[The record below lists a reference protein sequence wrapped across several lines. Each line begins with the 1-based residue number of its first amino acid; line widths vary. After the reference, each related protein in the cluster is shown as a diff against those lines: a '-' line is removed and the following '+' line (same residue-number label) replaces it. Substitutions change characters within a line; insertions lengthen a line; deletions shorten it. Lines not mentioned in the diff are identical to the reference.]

1 MLSNDNLID
10 LSSIKYQTT
19 CKPISRIFTLLTIPT
34 ALFAII
40 ILCYLGKLPLKVE
53 IHSVILIGFIYFIYL
68 FFIIHNA
75 YYVSCK
81 FKTQYTAMFFS
92 LKEYVDNNLL
102 TIDNSTK
109 ANGSFDDFLK
119 DYTSNLRNTNFSSIA
134 SGIFPTLGILGTF
147 ISIALSMPDFSSGTT
162 DVLEKEISLLLG
174 GVGTAF
180 YVSIY
185 GIFLSI
191 WWTFFEKIGMSR
203 FEHDSFLI
211 KEETKSFFWTRIDIE
226 SIHIKSNLD
235 NFSKMSEV
243 FEKLTSSDLMDN
255 ITVLIEKRVALLDDI
270 LKKEVLLSA
279 KIDDNID
286 NNEKL
291 SIMLKDM
298 TLNMSTTIRSF
309 EQQKDSYVLSAQ
321 LLNNSIEKLN
331 GHMDNLSSD
340 NLKAIYSNII
350 KSIETMKS
358 DMEKI
363 EWKFKQGL
371 DEYDAKFTDKLQNS
385 LESIDQQTVKIIEDL
400 TEFKELSK

>member
-19 CKPISRIFTLLTIPT
+19 CKPISRIFILLTIPS
-34 ALFAII
+34 ALFVVI
-40 ILCYLGKLPLKVE
+40 ILCYLGKLPLTVE

-68 FFIIHNA
+68 FFVKHNA

-147 ISIALSMPDFSSGTT
+147 ISIALSMPDFSTGTT
-162 DVLEKEISLLLG
+162 TALEQEISSLLG

-203 FEHDSFLI
+203 FEHDAFSI
-211 KEETKSFFWTRIDIE
+211 KETTKSFFWTKIDIE

-243 FEKLTSSDLMDN
+243 FEKLTSSNMMDN
-255 ITVLIEKRVALLDDI
+255 INLLIEKRVEILDEI
-270 LKKEVLLSA
+270 LKKELILST
-279 KIDDNID
+279 KISENID

-291 SIMLKDM
+291 STMLKDM
-298 TLNMSTTIRSF
+298 TLNMSTTIKNF
-309 EQQKDSYVLSAQ
+309 EQEKDSYALSSQ
-321 LLNNSIEKLN
+321 ILNNNIGKLN
-331 GHMDNLSSD
+331 SHLDNLSSD
-340 NLKAIYSNII
+340 NLKAIYINIV
-350 KSIETMKS
+350 KSIETMKN

-371 DEYDAKFTDKLQNS
+371 DEYDAKFTDKLQTS
-385 LESIDQQTVKIIEDL
+385 LESIDEQTVKIIEDL
-400 TEFKELSK
+400 TQFKELSK

>member
-1 MLSNDNLID
+1 MLSSDNFID
-10 LSSIKYQTT
+10 LGTKFQTT
-19 CKPISRIFTLLTIPT
+19 CKPMSRIFILLTIPS

-68 FFIIHNA
+68 FFVRHNA

-81 FKTQYTAMFFS
+81 FKTQHESMFFS
-92 LKEYVDNNLL
+92 LKDYVDSNLL
-102 TIDNSTK
+102 TIDNTTK
-109 ANGSFDDFLK
+109 ANGSVDDFLK

-162 DVLEKEISLLLG
+162 TALEQEISLLLG

-211 KEETKSFFWTRIDIE
+211 KESTKSFFWTRIDIE

-270 LKKEVLLSA
+270 LKKELLLSS
-279 KIDDNID
+279 KISDNID

-291 SIMLKDM
+291 STMLKDM

-309 EQQKDSYVLSAQ
+309 EQQKDSYTLSAQ

-331 GHMDNLSSD
+331 NHMDNLSSD

-350 KSIETMKS
+350 KSIDTMKS

-385 LESIDQQTVKIIEDL
+385 LETIDQQTVKIIEDL

>member
-10 LSSIKYQTT
+10 LSAIKFQTT
-19 CKPISRIFTLLTIPT
+19 CKPISRIFILLTIPS

-40 ILCYLGKLPLKVE
+40 ILCYLGKLPLTVE

-68 FFIIHNA
+68 FFVKHNA

-81 FKTQYTAMFFS
+81 FKTQYSAMFFS

-147 ISIALSMPDFSSGTT
+147 ISIALSMPDFSTGTT
-162 DVLEKEISLLLG
+162 TALEQEISSLLG

-203 FEHDSFLI
+203 FEHDAFLI
-211 KEETKSFFWTRIDIE
+211 KESTKSFFWTRIDIE

-243 FEKLTSSDLMDN
+243 FEKLTSSNMMDN
-255 ITVLIEKRVALLDDI
+255 INLLIEKRVEILDEI
-270 LKKEVLLSA
+270 LKKELILST
-279 KIDDNID
+279 KISENID

-291 SIMLKDM
+291 STMLKDM
-298 TLNMSTTIRSF
+298 TLNMSTTIKSF
-309 EQQKDSYVLSAQ
+309 EQSKDSYTLSAQ
-321 LLNNSIEKLN
+321 LLNNSIGKLN
-331 GHMDNLSSD
+331 GHLDNLSSD
-340 NLKAIYSNII
+340 NLKAIYSNIV

-371 DEYDAKFTDKLQNS
+371 DEYDSKFTDKLQTS

>member
-1 MLSNDNLID
+1 MLSNDNFID
-10 LSSIKYQTT
+10 LGTKFQTT
-19 CKPISRIFTLLTIPT
+19 CRPLSRIFILLTVPS
-34 ALFAII
+34 ALLALV

-68 FFIIHNA
+68 FFVKHNA

-81 FKTQYTAMFFS
+81 FKTQQESMFFN
-92 LKEYVDNNLL
+92 LKDYIDNNLL
-102 TIDNSTK
+102 TIDDTTK
-109 ANGSFDDFLK
+109 ANGSVDDFLK
-119 DYTSNLRNTNFSSIA
+119 DYTSNLRNNNFSSIA

-147 ISIALSMPDFSSGTT
+147 ISIALSMPDFSSANTT
-162 DVLEKEISLLLG
+162 ALEQEISVLLG

-203 FEHDSFLI
+203 FEHDTYII
-211 KEETKSFFWTRIDIE
+211 KETTKSYFWTKIDIE
-226 SIHIKSNLD
+226 SIHIKSNLN

-243 FEKLTSSDLMDN
+243 FEKLTSSNMMDN
-255 ITVLIEKRVALLDDI
+255 INLLIEKRVEILDEI
-270 LKKEVLLSA
+270 LKKELILST
-279 KIDDNID
+279 KISENID

-291 SIMLKDM
+291 STMLKDM

-309 EQQKDSYVLSAQ
+309 EQQKDGYVLSAQ

-331 GHMDNLSSD
+331 NHLDNLSSD
-340 NLKAIYSNII
+340 NLKAIYTNIV

-371 DEYDAKFTDKLQNS
+371 DEYDTKFADKLENS
-385 LESIDQQTVKIIEDL
+385 LASIDEQTVKIIEDL
-400 TEFKELSK
+400 KEFKELSK

>member
-34 ALFAII
+34 TLFAII

-162 DVLEKEISLLLG
+162 DALEKEISLLLG

-235 NFSKMSEV
+235 NFSKMAEV

>member
-10 LSSIKYQTT
+10 LSAIKFQTT
-19 CKPISRIFTLLTIPT
+19 CKPISRIFILLTIPS

-40 ILCYLGKLPLKVE
+40 ILCYLGKLPLTVE

-68 FFIIHNA
+68 FFVKHNA

-81 FKTQYTAMFFS
+81 FKTQYSAMFFS

-147 ISIALSMPDFSSGTT
+147 ISIALSMPDFSTGTT
-162 DVLEKEISLLLG
+162 TALEQEISSLLG

-203 FEHDSFLI
+203 FEHDAFLI
-211 KEETKSFFWTRIDIE
+211 KESTKSFFWTRIDIE

-243 FEKLTSSDLMDN
+243 FEKLTSSNMMEN
-255 ITVLIEKRVALLDDI
+255 INLLIEKRVEILDEI
-270 LKKEVLLSA
+270 LKKELILST
-279 KIDDNID
+279 KISENID

-298 TLNMSTTIRSF
+298 TLNMSTTIKSF
-309 EQQKDSYVLSAQ
+309 EQSKDSYTLSAQ
-321 LLNNSIEKLN
+321 LLNNSIGKLN
-331 GHMDNLSSD
+331 GHLDNLSSD
-340 NLKAIYSNII
+340 NLKAIYSNIV

-371 DEYDAKFTDKLQNS
+371 DEYDTKFADKLQTS

>member
-1 MLSNDNLID
+1 MLLNDNLID
-10 LSSIKYQTT
+10 LSTKFHTT
-19 CKPISRIFTLLTIPT
+19 CRPMSRIFILLTVPS

-40 ILCYLGKLPLKVE
+40 ILCYLGKLPLAVE

-68 FFIIHNA
+68 FFVRHNA

-81 FKTQYTAMFFS
+81 FKTQYESMFFS
-92 LKEYVDNNLL
+92 LKDYIDNNLL
-102 TIDNSTK
+102 TIDDTTK
-109 ANGSFDDFLK
+109 ANGSVDDFLK
-119 DYTSNLRNTNFSSIA
+119 DYTSNLRNNNFSSIA

-147 ISIALSMPDFSSGTT
+147 ISIALSMPDFSSANTT
-162 DVLEKEISLLLG
+162 ALEQEISILLG

-203 FEHDSFLI
+203 FEHDTYMI
-211 KEETKSFFWTRIDIE
+211 KETTKSYFWTKIDIE
-226 SIHIKSNLD
+226 SIHIKSNLN

-255 ITVLIEKRVALLDDI
+255 ITVLIEKRVALLDDL
-270 LKKEVLLSA
+270 LKKEVLLTT
-279 KIDDNID
+279 KISDNIEH
-286 NNEKL
+286 NEKL
-291 SIMLKDM
+291 STMLKDM
-298 TLNMSTTIRSF
+298 TLNMSTTIKSF
-309 EQQKDSYVLSAQ
+309 EQSKDSYTLSAQ
-321 LLNNSIEKLN
+321 LLNNSIGKLN
-331 GHMDNLSSD
+331 GHLDNLSSD
-340 NLKAIYSNII
+340 NLKAIYSNIV

-371 DEYDAKFTDKLQNS
+371 DEYDTKFTDKLQNS